1 MIAQELVRCGPV
13 AIATAWEERTL
24 FRRKGKKREEER
36 NWNAMSL
43 RTMYYMC
50 QPFIMELV
58 LVTVYRLRHH
68 LGGVG
73 GATYRINLIMKDLMM
88 K

>member
-13 AIATAWEERTL
+13 AIATAWEDGTL
-24 FRRKGKKREEER
+24 IRRKGKIREEER
-36 NWNAMSL
+36 NWNEMSL
-43 RTMYYMC
+43 RTMYYMY

-58 LVTVYRLRHH
+58 IVYHLPHH

-73 GATYRINLIMKDLMM
+73 GATRRINMIMKGLMT

>member
-13 AIATAWEERTL
+13 AIATVWEEGTLIRT
-24 FRRKGKKREEER
+24 RGKIRKEER
-36 NWNAMSL
+36 NWNEMSL
-43 RTMYYMC
+43 RTMYYMY
-50 QPFIMELV
+50 QLFIMELL
-58 LVTVYRLRHH
+58 LVTVYHLPHH

-73 GATYRINLIMKDLMM
+73 GAICRINMILKDLMM

>member
-13 AIATAWEERTL
+13 AIATAWEEGTL
-24 FRRKGKKREEER
+24 IRRKGKIREEER
-36 NWNAMSL
+36 NWNVMSL
-43 RTMYYMC
+43 RTMYYMY

-58 LVTVYRLRHH
+58 LVTVYHLTHH

-73 GATYRINLIMKDLMM
+73 GATCRINMIMKGLMT

>member
-13 AIATAWEERTL
+13 AIATAWEEGTLIRT
-24 FRRKGKKREEER
+24 RGKIRKEER
-36 NWNAMSL
+36 NWNEMSL
-43 RTMYYMC
+43 RTMYYMY
-50 QPFIMELV
+50 QLFIMELV
-58 LVTVYRLRHH
+58 LVTVCHLQHH

-73 GATYRINLIMKDLMM
+73 GATCRINMILKGLMM